1 MESLPLGERIRAARQ
16 ERKLT
21 QDELAR
27 DTFSK
32 SYVSAVELGKIHPSI
47 KALRILARRLQLP
60 ASYFLETLEPDLETQ
75 QAQLYL
81 AQIRLLVIEGGREET
96 ALTIFDE
103 VDRERLSEQESAEAV
118 FLEGR
123 VLSGLE
129 RTTEALARLQ
139 QALREWEELEEY
151 TWVERC
157 RVLIGE
163 IYYRQH
169 KYMLCQDQLKL
180 SLDAIQQGRVRD
192 PNLKLAIYANLAQVY
207 TALDMHDAARGLFK
221 EADAVAD
228 GVSTSDKLVKTY
240 WAIAEQYRAENN
252 LTAAYQAIEKASAA
266 LESAETARLVTNLHL
281 VFGKTYLSGHN
292 WKEAEACFQAALS
305 SASPK
310 LPGVIQI
317 AACTNLANLFLRQDR
332 LDEALEA
339 ANNAYKTL
347 KAQNAP
353 VTLSNS
359 YSTDSTFGNPEM
371 AAGEVLLTLARIH
384 EKRKDTK
391 EANKFFEEAIE
402 QFKKVGQPE
411 LLSSAYFS
419 YGETLLERGD
429 SVNGAHYL
437 KIAYEEKSRQ
447 V

>member
-60 ASYFLETLEPDLETQ
+60 ASYFLETLEPDVETQ
-75 QAQLYL
+75 QAQLAL
-81 AQIRLLVIEGGREET
+81 AQIRLLVMQGDQEEA
-96 ALTIFDE
+96 ALAILE
-103 VDRERLSEQESAEAV
+103 ELDRERLSEHESAEAV

-129 RTTEALARLQ
+129 RTAEALARLQ
-139 QALREWEELEEY
+139 QALKEWEELEEF

-169 KYMLCQDQLKL
+169 KFILCQDHHKL
-180 SLDAIQQGRVRD
+180 SLEAIRDGKVRD
-192 PNLKLAIYANLAQVY
+192 PNLILAIYASLAQVY
-207 TALDMHDAARGLFK
+207 TALDMHDAARSLFK
-221 EADAVAD
+221 EASQVAD
-228 GVSTSDKLVKTY
+228 GVSTPEKLVKTY
-240 WAIAEQYRAENN
+240 REISEQYQAENN
-252 LTAAYQAIEKASAA
+252 LTAAREAIEQASSA

-292 WKEAEACFQAALS
+292 WKEAEDCFKSALS

-310 LPGVIQI
+310 LPAVIQI
-317 AACTNLANLFLRQDR
+317 AACNSLANLFLRQDR
-332 LDEALEA
+332 LDEALAA
-339 ANNAYKTL
+339 ANSAYKTL
-347 KAQNAP
+347 KEEDEG
-353 VTLSNS
+353 VSLSNS
-359 YSTDSTFGNPEM
+359 YSTDSTYGNPEM
-371 AAGEVLLTLARIH
+371 AAGEVLLTLARIY
-384 EKRKDTK
+384 EKKK
-391 EANKFFEEAIE
+391 EAKEADKYFEQAIE

-447 V
+447 I